1 MNFIQFTGHKKTSE
15 KLLNNIK
22 GVSKTKK
29 SLLENLYSLDI
40 FSSCTPVKNKIS
52 LDESPN
58 SVKMRMAYKGE
69 NSLVASFPNIFGG
82 GESIKMNFCGI
93 KSFCI
98 DIGRPV
104 FISNKILRTKL
115 SISRE
120 TKEIN
125 HKEIDIKKIELAT
138 ARGNLSLKSGLERM
152 QKFDVLYTRAITSIF
167 GFNIDSK
174 FGVTKTNETT
184 PFSKVIIGKKFGVW
198 GENTFLEIGLKLGK
212 IFGPTSIIEKF
223 FLGDT
228 IRGYKKQSI
237 GPVSQNKKVGGN
249 SFIEMRSKA
258 GVYIKKIEAF
268 TFLDIGVN
276 SIKGVKECGEILC
289 RFGDNNCIGK
299 SIGVGV
305 AMKNKKGPAFIFAM
319 PLTTNLDAEKYVFG
333 ADFEF

>member
-1 MNFIQFTGHKKTSE
+1 MNFIQFTGHKKTTE

-22 GVSKTKK
+22 SVSNTKK

-58 SVKMRMAYKGE
+58 SVKMRMSYKGE

-82 GESIKMNFCGI
+82 GESVKMNFSGL
-93 KSFCI
+93 KSFCV

-104 FISNKILRTKL
+104 FINNKILRTKL

-125 HKEIDIKKIELAT
+125 HKEIEVKKIELAT
-138 ARGNLSLKSGLERM
+138 ARGDLSLRAGLERM
-152 QKFDVLYTRAITSIF
+152 QKFDVLYTRAIKSIF

-174 FGVTKTNETT
+174 IGVTNTKEAT
-184 PFSKVIIGKKFGVW
+184 PFGKLIIGKKFGFCN
-198 GENTFLEIGLKLGK
+198 ENTFLEIGLKLGR

-258 GVYIKKIEAF
+258 GFYIKKIELF
-268 TFLDIGVN
+268 TFVDIGVN
-276 SIKGVKECGEILC
+276 SIKGIRECGDILC

-299 SIGVGV
+299 SVGLGV
-305 AMKNKKGPAFIFAM
+305 ALKNKKGPAFIFAM